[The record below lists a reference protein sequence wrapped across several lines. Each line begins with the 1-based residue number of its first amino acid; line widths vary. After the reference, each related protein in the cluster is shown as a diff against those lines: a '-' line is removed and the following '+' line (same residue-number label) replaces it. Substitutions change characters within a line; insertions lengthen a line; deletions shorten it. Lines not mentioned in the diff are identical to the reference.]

1 MAETDRKFV
10 RHSIVIRARNSCK
23 KRSQTVSFGLFV
35 GGGAVCRIVLGV
47 ALSGYCGEY
56 SHMLEIYRE
65 ISNKFRRMQCQ
76 LPSPLSGRLATFGRT

>member
-35 GGGAVCRIVLGV
+35 GGCVSNSVGV
-47 ALSGYCGEY
+47 ALNGYCGEY